1 MTVHPVGTHLAD
13 LSVTRDV
20 SGILNTP
27 VYATLLSQLFD
38 FVLSHVVKPTLT
50 EDKLV
55 QFMKALSKA
64 PFAVHAGTPSRCA
77 SLRLLQF
84 YAINRKL

>member
-1 MTVHPVGTHLAD
+1 MTVQPVGTHLAD

-27 VYATLLSQLFD
+27 VYATLLSQLDERAKF
-38 FVLSHVVKPTLT
+38 HVVKPTLT

-55 QFMKALSKA
+55 QFTNALSKA
-64 PFAVHAGTPSRCA
+64 PGVVHAGTPSR
-77 SLRLLQF
+77 
-84 YAINRKL
+84 